1 LYNIKSG
8 ENKME
13 SIGVSKLR
21 ENMVL
26 FLNKVQQGE
35 SITITSR
42 GTEIAMLIPIQN
54 KKEVSR
60 NALKQLRKT
69 AIVGDVVSPIEE
81 EWKALK

>member
-1 LYNIKSG
+1 
-8 ENKME
+8 ME
-13 SIGVSKLR
+13 SVGVSKLR
-21 ENMVL
+21 ENMAL
-26 FLNKVQQGE
+26 LLNKVRQGE
-35 SITITSR
+35 TITITSR
-42 GTEIAMLIPIQN
+42 GTEIALLIPIKN

>member
-1 LYNIKSG
+1 
-8 ENKME
+8 ME

-35 SITITSR
+35 RIAITSR
-42 GTEIAMLIPIQN
+42 GTEIAMLIPIKN

-69 AIVGDVVSPIEE
+69 AMVGDVVSPIEE

>member
-1 LYNIKSG
+1 
-8 ENKME
+8 ME

-35 SITITSR
+35 SIAITSR
-42 GTEIAMLIPIQN
+42 GTEIALLIPIKN

-69 AIVGDVVSPIEE
+69 AIVGDVVSPI
-81 EWKALK
+81 

>member
-1 LYNIKSG
+1 
-8 ENKME
+8 ME

-42 GTEIAMLIPIQN
+42 GTEIAMLIPI
-54 KKEVSR
+54 KKEKEVSR

-69 AIVGDVVSPIEE
+69 AVVGDVVSPIEE

>member
-1 LYNIKSG
+1 
-8 ENKME
+8 ME

-35 SITITSR
+35 SIAITSR
-42 GTEIAMLIPIQN
+42 GTEIALLIPIKN

-60 NALKQLRKT
+60 NALKELRKT

>member
-1 LYNIKSG
+1 
-8 ENKME
+8 ME

-35 SITITSR
+35 SIAITSR
-42 GTEIAMLIPIQN
+42 GTEIALLIPIKN

>member
-1 LYNIKSG
+1 
-8 ENKME
+8 ME

-42 GTEIAMLIPIQN
+42 GTEIAMLIPIRD

>member
-1 LYNIKSG
+1 
-8 ENKME
+8 ME

-42 GTEIAMLIPIQN
+42 GTEIAMLVPIK
-54 KKEVSR
+54 KKEEESR
-60 NALKQLRKT
+60 NALKQLRET
-69 AIVGDVVSPIEE
+69 AVVGDVVSPIEE
-81 EWKALK
+81 EWKVLK

>member
-1 LYNIKSG
+1 
-8 ENKME
+8 ME

-42 GTEIAMLIPIQN
+42 GTEIAMLIPIKK

-69 AIVGDVVSPIEE
+69 AVVGDVVSPIEE

>member
-1 LYNIKSG
+1 
-8 ENKME
+8 MV

-42 GTEIAMLIPIQN
+42 GTEIAMLIPIK
-54 KKEVSR
+54 KKEELSR
-60 NALKQLRKT
+60 NALKQLRET
-69 AIVGDVVSPIEE
+69 AVVGDVVSPIEE

>member
-1 LYNIKSG
+1 
-8 ENKME
+8 ME

-42 GTEIAMLIPIQN
+42 GTEIAMLIPIK
-54 KKEVSR
+54 KKEEISKKT
-60 NALKQLRKT
+60 LKKLRET
-69 AIVGDVVSPIEE
+69 AVVGDVVSPIEE

>member
-1 LYNIKSG
+1 
-8 ENKME
+8 ME

-42 GTEIAMLIPIQN
+42 GTEIAMLVPI
-54 KKEVSR
+54 KKKEEVSR
-60 NALKQLRKT
+60 KALKQLRKT
-69 AIVGDVVSPIEE
+69 AVIGDVVSPISE
-81 EWKALK
+81 EWKAQR

>member
-1 LYNIKSG
+1 
-8 ENKME
+8 ME
-13 SIGVSKLR
+13 SVGVSKLR

-42 GTEIAMLIPIQN
+42 GTEIAMLIPIKN
-54 KKEVSR
+54 KKKAAR

-69 AIVGDVVSPIEE
+69 AIIGDVVSPIEE

>member
-1 LYNIKSG
+1 
-8 ENKME
+8 ME

-42 GTEIAMLIPIQN
+42 GTEIAMLIPI
-54 KKEVSR
+54 KKKGEVSKKT
-60 NALKQLRKT
+60 LKKLRET
-69 AIVGDVVSPIEE
+69 AVVGDVVSPIEE
-81 EWKALK
+81 EWKAMK

>member
-1 LYNIKSG
+1 
-8 ENKME
+8 ME

-26 FLNKVQQGE
+26 FLNKVQKGE
-35 SITITSR
+35 SIAITSR
-42 GTEIAMLIPIQN
+42 GTEIAMLIPIKN

-60 NALKQLRKT
+60 NTLKQLRKT

>member
-1 LYNIKSG
+1 LYNRKSG
-8 ENKME
+8 GGFME

-42 GTEIAMLIPIQN
+42 GTEIAMLIPIKK
-54 KKEVSR
+54 KKEVSI

-69 AIVGDVVSPIEE
+69 AFVGDVVSPIEE
-81 EWKALK
+81 VWKAMK

>member
-1 LYNIKSG
+1 
-8 ENKME
+8 ME
-13 SIGVSKLR
+13 SIAVSKLR

-26 FLNKVQQGE
+26 FLNKVQLGE

-42 GTEIAMLIPIQN
+42 GTEIALLVPIKN

-69 AIVGDVVSPIEE
+69 AVVGDVVSPIED

>member
-1 LYNIKSG
+1 
-8 ENKME
+8 ME

-42 GTEIAMLIPIQN
+42 GTEIAMLVPIKK

-69 AIVGDVVSPIEE
+69 AVVGDVVSPIEE

>member
-1 LYNIKSG
+1 
-8 ENKME
+8 ME

-26 FLNKVQQGE
+26 FLNKVQQGD

-42 GTEIAMLIPIQN
+42 GTEIAMLVPIKN
-54 KKEVSR
+54 KKEVSK
-60 NALKQLRKT
+60 NALKKLRKT
-69 AIVGDVVSPIEE
+69 AKVGDVVSPIEE